1 MYTQCPE
8 CLSIYEI
15 SQEQLRQSRGNV
27 QCGVCDTRFRAQV
40 RLAASLKSPLFER
53 PKPKSTASTS
63 QRPPTQPAS
72 PTAPAPQ
79 RQTKPPARTAGPD
92 SRPARPAPDS
102 GPSNRAAPQPKPPQP
117 PDPGSRK
124 PTNRSSTPAS
134 TSKPARPSRDSSA
147 NDQQAELTD
156 WALAT
161 IDAEA
166 GMEPMIRGRDPAQE
180 SNNEAMPQV
189 LDKSENRSGFW
200 RILAIGLVTVAASL
214 AVAQGAWLLRQPL
227 AEVPVLGALIKPWCG
242 TACTQQGS
250 TQDMDL
256 LQIADRRI
264 HAHPR
269 VEGVI
274 LVEVTIRNAGQTATA
289 YPALRLRLLDDN
301 QQLVAERTLL
311 PDAYMRELRPG
322 DRLSAG
328 ALLPLSVAVEAPRRS
343 WSHYE
348 LELLASVVL

>member
-53 PKPKSTASTS
+53 PKSKSTTSASQHTPTERPKPAKS
-63 QRPPTQPAS
+63 PKPQAKPPASRPPRSGQGSESGTK
-72 PTAPAPQ
+72 PAPQ
-79 RQTKPPARTAGPD
+79 AKTPPPSAPEKNTPTSHSRTPAATRKPPRPNRTSDEA
-92 SRPARPAPDS
+92 SQ
-102 GPSNRAAPQPKPPQP
+102 QP
-117 PDPGSRK
+117 
-124 PTNRSSTPAS
+124 
-134 TSKPARPSRDSSA
+134 
-147 NDQQAELTD
+147 ELTD

-166 GMEPMIRGRDPAQE
+166 GMEPMIRRHEPVHEGND
-180 SNNEAMPQV
+180 EAMPAM
-189 LDKSENRSGFW
+189 LDKGQGRSRVW
-200 RILAIGLVTVAASL
+200 RALTASLVAVAALLVL
-214 AVAQGAWLLRQPL
+214 AQSAWLLRQPL
-227 AEVPVLGALIKPWCG
+227 AEVPVLGALVKPWCG
-242 TACTQQGS
+242 NACQQQGP
-250 TQDMDL
+250 TQDMDT

-274 LVEVTIRNAGQTATA
+274 LVEVTLRNAGQAAIA

-322 DRLSAG
+322 DRLPAG
-328 ALLPLSVAVEAPRRS
+328 ALLPLSVAVEAPRHS